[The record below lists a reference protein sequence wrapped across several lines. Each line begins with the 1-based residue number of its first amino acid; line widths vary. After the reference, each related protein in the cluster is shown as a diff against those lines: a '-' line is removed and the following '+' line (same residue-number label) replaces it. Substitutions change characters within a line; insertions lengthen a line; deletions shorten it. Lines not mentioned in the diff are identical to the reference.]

1 MAAHV
6 VHVGGEM
13 EPAASELL
21 EPLVAELDLAD
32 DEHPDVSIEHESG
45 WGLSAF
51 PSGLL
56 VWENVEDGDA
66 PRHMTGVSRSETLRH
81 FRAVLDGDLD
91 TVHRLPWSPGYG

>member
-6 VHVGGEM
+6 IHVGGEM
-13 EPAASELL
+13 EPAVSELL
-21 EPLVAELDLAD
+21 ESLVAELDLAD

-51 PSGLL
+51 PGGLL

-66 PRHMTGVSRSETLRH
+66 PHHMTGVSRSETLRH
-81 FRAVLDGDLD
+81 FHAVLDGDLD